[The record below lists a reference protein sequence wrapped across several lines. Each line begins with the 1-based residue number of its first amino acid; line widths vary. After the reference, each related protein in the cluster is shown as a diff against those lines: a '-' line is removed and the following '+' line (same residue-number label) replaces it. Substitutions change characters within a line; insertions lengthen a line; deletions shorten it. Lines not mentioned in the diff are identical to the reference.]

1 MRFIDV
7 VIVFCLF
14 FGGYACGAV
23 MAVHFG
29 ELTCG

>member
-14 FGGYACGAV
+14 FAGYACGAA

-29 ELTCG
+29 HLTCV